1 MRRKNRKIGAI
12 LAVIILGGL
21 IGFYIHERPSKTS
34 QPMVQ
39 LYLHQQDKVI
49 AMELE
54 EYIVGTVAAEMP
66 AAFKMEALK
75 AQAVCARTYAIKKI
89 MNRTPYPDGADL
101 SDDIAVCQA
110 FVSPSDYAPA
120 NPDRAEL
127 LDKIREA
134 VESTRGE
141 ILLYDLQPI
150 DALYCSTCGGR
161 TESASAVWGGRI
173 DYLQPV
179 KCDDCFQSQHYKEEI
194 EIANSVILGLVG
206 SNDTQPK
213 IKVLSRT
220 PGGRAQEI
228 DINGKVIEAT
238 TLRQRLG
245 LSSTWIE
252 FNTLA
257 KTTKITSRGY
267 GHGVGLCQYGANGM
281 AERGKNYRQILQK
294 YYPGVT
300 FYNLGY

>member
-1 MRRKNRKIGAI
+1 MRRKNRWIGTIIAIII
-12 LAVIILGGL
+12 LAGL
-21 IGFYIHERPSKTS
+21 IGFYFDGHPSKAS
-34 QPMVQ
+34 QPTIQ

-66 AAFKMEALK
+66 VAFEIEALK

-89 MNRTPYPDGADL
+89 ISNTPYPDGADL

-110 FVSPSDYAPA
+110 FVSLLDFAPA
-120 NPDRAEL
+120 NPDRTEL
-127 LDKIREA
+127 LDKIKEA

-141 ILLYDLQPI
+141 ILLYDSQPI

-173 DYLQPV
+173 SYLQSV
-179 KCDDCFQSQHYKEEI
+179 KCNDCIQSQHYKDEI
-194 EIANSVILGLVG
+194 EIANSTILGLVAG
-206 SNDTQPK
+206 IDGPLR
-213 IKVLSRT
+213 IKVISRS
-220 PGGRAQEI
+220 PGGRAQKI

-238 TLRQRLG
+238 ALRQRLG
-245 LSSTWIE
+245 LPSTWIE
-252 FNTLA
+252 FSTLA
-257 KTTKITSRGY
+257 KTTTITSRGY
-267 GHGVGLCQYGANGM
+267 GHGVGMCQFGANGM
-281 AERGKNYRQILQK
+281 AKRGKNYRQILQK
-294 YYPGVT
+294 YYQGVT